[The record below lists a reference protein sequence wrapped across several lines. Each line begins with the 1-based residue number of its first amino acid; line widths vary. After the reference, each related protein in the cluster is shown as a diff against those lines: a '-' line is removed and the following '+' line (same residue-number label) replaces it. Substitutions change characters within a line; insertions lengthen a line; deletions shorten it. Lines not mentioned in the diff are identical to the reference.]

1 MIVKSTQYSLWLQC
15 ILFDNKLSIYLAF
28 LPDSALKGREIE
40 RENNQKEIRTS
51 LFSYEEITRPK
62 KPSLVRYVLPGV
74 TSKLASFC
82 KCPSPKL
89 TLKGGYCQTMPIVTK
104 PKKIVALIE
113 LYTEQFT
120 SSFIIVIKSSS

>member
-1 MIVKSTQYSLWLQC
+1 MPPSTKKRFEQACLVTKKSHGPRSQV
-15 ILFDNKLSIYLAF
+15 LFDM
-28 LPDSALKGREIE
+28 
-40 RENNQKEIRTS
+40 
-51 LFSYEEITRPK
+51 
-62 KPSLVRYVLPGV
+62 LPGV
-74 TSKLASFC
+74 TSKLASFR

-104 PKKIVALIE
+104 PTKIVALIE